1 MGTQVANAFN
11 ALQCVRYMDG
21 LDGRRVQFRWTPV
34 FVCVC
39 VCCLI
44 SIASFS
50 RVCTADNCGLGAC
63 GPGREHFDTVFFG
76 EKEKGR
82 KGKDTFARRIGAS
95 KSYHTPAP
103 TLSRPRP
110 VKDCGRLFRLQFGPS
125 SRISLSLAEV
135 VMGAVICDGETGC
148 SSNTREGNGITPD
161 VKCANVAF

>member
-1 MGTQVANAFN
+1 MRYNAFGTWMGW
-11 ALQCVRYMDG
+11 MDG
-21 LDGRRVQFRWTPV
+21 GCNFDGRPCL
-34 FVCVC
+34 CVC

-50 RVCTADNCGLGAC
+50 RVCTADNCGLGAYEP
-63 GPGREHFDTVFFG
+63 GRGREHFDTVFFW

-82 KGKDTFARRIGAS
+82 EGKDTFARRIGAS

-135 VMGAVICDGETGC
+135 VMGAVICDGET
-148 SSNTREGNGITPD
+148 
-161 VKCANVAF
+161 